1 LLKETSLKISLRKD
15 LDMPVTFTKS
25 ALLLSL
31 MLGLGQAQATSEP
44 GPTALAS
51 RLGIPHPAVIAHRGA
66 SFDAPESTAAAYK
79 LARDLGADYLE
90 MDLQR
95 SKDGVLFAL
104 HDNNLQRTT
113 DVATRF
119 PDRKDSPA
127 NAFTMAELKT
137 LDAGSWFNTA
147 YPDRAR
153 PSYAGL
159 KILTL
164 DEIIDIA
171 QGNPLHKPGLYIE
184 TKEPKQF
191 PGIERDLKDKL
202 QDRGWLSPAGSK
214 LAKSDLAVGQGKGKV
229 VLQTFEKSSL
239 ELLEKEMPK
248 VPKILLLWVGEG
260 SIEPKSKVT
269 FAESGDKDKATYY
282 AKQEPKDKAEF
293 QQWVEYAKA
302 QGAIGTGPS
311 AALTQGGDQSYS
323 DLVKPW
329 MNQFTHDQGLLVH
342 VYTIDDAVD
351 YQKVT
356 DAGVDGIFT
365 NRASELLKFYKRPAA
380 GTVAQLLQNNG
391 Y

>member
-1 LLKETSLKISLRKD
+1 
-15 LDMPVTFTKS
+15 MPTTFCKS
-25 ALLLSL
+25 ALLLGVL
-31 MLGLGQAQATSEP
+31 LGLGQAQAANEP
-44 GPTALAS
+44 SPTALAT
-51 RLGIPHPAVIAHRGA
+51 RMGIPHPAVIAHRGA
-66 SFDAPESTAAAYK
+66 SFDAPESTAASYK

-113 DVATRF
+113 DVATKF
-119 PDRKDSPA
+119 PERKDSPA
-127 NAFTMAELKT
+127 TEFTLAELKT

-171 QGNPLHKPGLYIE
+171 QGSPLHKPGLYIE

-191 PGIERDLKDKL
+191 PGIEHDLKEKL

-214 LAKSDLAVGQGKGKV
+214 LAKSALAVGQGKGKV

-239 ELLEKEMPK
+239 ELLEKEMPQ

-260 SIEPKSKVT
+260 SIEPQSKVT

-282 AKQEPKDKAEF
+282 AKQQPKSKAEF

-311 AALTQGGDQSYS
+311 AALTKGGDQSYS
-323 DLVKPW
+323 DLVQPW
-329 MNQFTHDQGLLVH
+329 MNQYTHDQGLLVH

-351 YQKVT
+351 YQKVM

-380 GTVAQLLQNNG
+380 ASVAQLLQYNG

>member
-1 LLKETSLKISLRKD
+1 
-15 LDMPVTFTKS
+15 MPATFTKS

-31 MLGLGQAQATSEP
+31 MIGLGQAQAASEP
-44 GPTALAS
+44 SPSALAATM
-51 RLGIPHPAVIAHRGA
+51 GIPHPAVIAHRGA

-104 HDNNLQRTT
+104 HDNKLQRTT

-119 PDRKDSPA
+119 PERKDSPA

-153 PSYAGL
+153 PSYVGL

-191 PGIERDLKDKL
+191 PGIERDLKEKL

-239 ELLEKEMPK
+239 ELLQKEMPQ
-248 VPKILLLWVGEG
+248 VPKVLLLWVGEG
-260 SIEPKSKVT
+260 SIEPESKVT
-269 FAESGDKDKATYY
+269 FADSGDKDKATYY
-282 AKQEPKDKAEF
+282 ARQQPKSKAEF
-293 QQWVEYAKA
+293 QQWVAYAKA

-311 AALTQGGDQSYS
+311 AALTNGGDQSYS

-342 VYTIDDAVD
+342 VYTVDDAVD
-351 YQKVT
+351 YQKVM

>member
-1 LLKETSLKISLRKD
+1 
-15 LDMPVTFTKS
+15 MPVTFTKS
-25 ALLLSL
+25 ALLLS
-31 MLGLGQAQATSEP
+31 MLLGFGQAQAANEP
-44 GPTALAS
+44 SPTALAT

-66 SFDAPESTAAAYK
+66 SYDAPESTAASYR

-90 MDLQR
+90 LDLQR

-113 DVATRF
+113 DVATKF

-127 NAFTMAELKT
+127 NAFTLAELKT
-137 LDAGSWFNTA
+137 LDAGSWFNAA

-153 PSYAGL
+153 PSFVGL

-191 PGIERDLKDKL
+191 PGLERDLKDTL

-214 LAKSDLAVGQGKGKV
+214 LAKSNLAVGQGKGKGKV

-239 ELLEKEMPK
+239 ELLEKEMPQ

-311 AALTQGGDQSYS
+311 AALTKGGDQSYS

-329 MNQFTHDQGLLVH
+329 MNQYTHDQGLLVH
-342 VYTIDDAVD
+342 AYTIDEAVD
-351 YQKVT
+351 YQKVM

>member
-1 LLKETSLKISLRKD
+1 
-15 LDMPVTFTKS
+15 MPVTFTKS
-25 ALLLSL
+25 ALLLSIL
-31 MLGLGQAQATSEP
+31 LGLGQAHAANEP
-44 GPTALAS
+44 SPTALAT

-66 SFDAPESTAAAYK
+66 SYDAPESTAAAYK
-79 LARDLGADYLE
+79 LARDLGVDYLE
-90 MDLQR
+90 LDLQR

-113 DVATRF
+113 DVATKF

-127 NAFTMAELKT
+127 NAFTLAELKT
-137 LDAGSWFNTA
+137 LDAGSWFNVA

-153 PSYAGL
+153 PSYVGL

-191 PGIERDLKDKL
+191 PGLERDLKDKL

-214 LAKSDLAVGQGKGKV
+214 LAKSNLAVGQGEGKV

-239 ELLEKEMPK
+239 ELLEKEMPQ

-282 AKQEPKDKAEF
+282 ARQEPKDKAEF

-311 AALTQGGDQSYS
+311 AALTKGGDQSYS

-329 MNQFTHDQGLLVH
+329 MNQYTHDQGLLVH

-351 YQKVT
+351 YQKVME
-356 DAGVDGIFT
+356 AGVDGVFT

>member
-1 LLKETSLKISLRKD
+1 
-15 LDMPVTFTKS
+15 MPVTFTKS

-31 MLGLGQAQATSEP
+31 MLGLGQAQAANEP
-44 GPTALAS
+44 SPTALAT

-113 DVATRF
+113 DVATKF
-119 PDRKDSPA
+119 PERKDSLA
-127 NAFTMAELKT
+127 NEFTIAELKT
-137 LDAGSWFNTA
+137 LDAGSWFNSA

-191 PGIERDLKDKL
+191 PGIERDLKEKL
-202 QDRGWLSPAGSK
+202 QDRGWLSPVGSK
-214 LAKSDLAVGQGKGKV
+214 LAKSELAVGQGKGKV

-239 ELLEKEMPK
+239 ELLEKEMPQ

-311 AALTQGGDQSYS
+311 AALTKGGDQSYS

-329 MNQFTHDQGLLVH
+329 MNQYTHDQGLLVH

-351 YQKVT
+351 YQKVA

-380 GTVAQLLQNNG
+380 ASVAQLLQNNG

>member
-1 LLKETSLKISLRKD
+1 
-15 LDMPVTFTKS
+15 MPVTFTKS
-25 ALLLSL
+25 ALLLSVL
-31 MLGLGQAQATSEP
+31 LGLGQAQAASEP
-44 GPTALAS
+44 SPTSLATRS
-51 RLGIPHPAVIAHRGA
+51 GIPHPAVIAHRGA

-90 MDLQR
+90 LDLQR

-113 DVATRF
+113 DVASKF
-119 PDRKDSPA
+119 PERKDSPA
-127 NAFTMAELKT
+127 NAFTIAELKT

-191 PGIERDLKDKL
+191 PGIERDLKEKL

-214 LAKSDLAVGQGKGKV
+214 LAKSELAVGQGKGKV

-311 AALTQGGDQSYS
+311 AALTKGGDQSYS

-329 MNQFTHDQGLLVH
+329 MNQYTHDQGLLVH
-342 VYTIDDAVD
+342 VYTVDDAVD
-351 YQKVT
+351 YQKVM

-380 GTVAQLLQNNG
+380 GTVAQLLTNNG

>member
-1 LLKETSLKISLRKD
+1 
-15 LDMPVTFTKS
+15 MPVTFTKS

-31 MLGLGQAQATSEP
+31 MLGLGQAQASSEP
-44 GPTALAS
+44 SPTALAT
-51 RLGIPHPAVIAHRGA
+51 RTGIPHPAVIAHRGA

-90 MDLQR
+90 LDVQR

-113 DVATRF
+113 DVASKF
-119 PDRKDSPA
+119 PERKDRPA
-127 NAFTMAELKT
+127 NEFTIAELKT
-137 LDAGSWFNTA
+137 LDAGSWFNAA

-153 PSYAGL
+153 PAYVGL

-191 PGIERDLKDKL
+191 PGIEHDLKEKL

-269 FAESGDKDKATYY
+269 FTESGDKDKATYY
-282 AKQEPKDKAEF
+282 AKQQPKDKAEF

-311 AALTQGGDQSYS
+311 AALTKGGDQSYS
-323 DLVKPW
+323 DLVQPW
-329 MNQFTHDQGLLVH
+329 MNQYTHDQGLLVH
-342 VYTIDDAVD
+342 VYTIDDDVD
-351 YQKVT
+351 YQKVM

-380 GTVAQLLQNNG
+380 ASVAQLLQNNG

>member
-1 LLKETSLKISLRKD
+1 
-15 LDMPVTFTKS
+15 MPVTFNKS
-25 ALLLSL
+25 ALLLSVL
-31 MLGLGQAQATSEP
+31 LGLGQAQAASHPEP
-44 GPTALAS
+44 AALAS
-51 RLGIPHPAVIAHRGA
+51 TLGIPHPAVIAHRGA

-90 MDLQR
+90 MDVQR

-104 HDNNLQRTT
+104 HDDNLQRTT
-113 DVATRF
+113 DVATKF
-119 PDRKDSPA
+119 PERKDAPA
-127 NAFTMAELKT
+127 NQFTIAELKT
-137 LDAGSWFNTA
+137 LDAGSWFNAA

-153 PSYAGL
+153 PAYVGL

-191 PGIERDLKDKL
+191 PGIERDLKEKL

-214 LAKSDLAVGQGKGKV
+214 LAKSALAVGQGKGKV

-239 ELLEKEMPK
+239 ELLQAEMPN

-260 SIEPKSKVT
+260 SIEPKSKVP
-269 FAESGDKDKATYY
+269 FAQSGDKDKATYY
-282 AKQEPKDKAEF
+282 AKQQPKSKAEF

-311 AALTQGGDQSYS
+311 AALTKGGDQSYS

-329 MNQFTHDQGLLVH
+329 MNQYTHDQGLLVH
-342 VYTIDDAVD
+342 AYTIDDAVD
-351 YQKVT
+351 YQKVM

>member
-1 LLKETSLKISLRKD
+1 
-15 LDMPVTFTKS
+15 MPVNFTKS

-31 MLGLGQAQATSEP
+31 MLGLGQAQATTEP
-44 GPTALAS
+44 SPTALAT

-90 MDLQR
+90 LDLQR

-113 DVATRF
+113 DVATKF
-119 PDRKDSPA
+119 PERKDSQA
-127 NAFTMAELKT
+127 NEFTIAELKT
-137 LDAGSWFNTA
+137 LDAGSWFNRA

-153 PSYAGL
+153 PGYAGL

-191 PGIERDLKDKL
+191 PGIERDLKEKL
-202 QDRGWLSPAGSK
+202 QDRGWLSPVGSK
-214 LAKSDLAVGQGKGKV
+214 LAKSELAVGQGKGKV

-239 ELLEKEMPK
+239 ELLEKEMPQ

-269 FAESGDKDKATYY
+269 FAESGDKDKASYY

-311 AALTQGGDQSYS
+311 AALTKGGDQSYS

-329 MNQFTHDQGLLVH
+329 MNQYTHDQGLLVH

-351 YQKVT
+351 YQKVA
-356 DAGVDGIFT
+356 DAGVDGVFT

-380 GTVAQLLQNNG
+380 ASVAQLLQNNG

>member
-1 LLKETSLKISLRKD
+1 
-15 LDMPVTFTKS
+15 MPATFTKS

-31 MLGLGQAQATSEP
+31 LLGLGQAQAASEP
-44 GPTALAS
+44 GPTELAA

-79 LARDLGADYLE
+79 TARDLGADYLE

-113 DVATRF
+113 DVASKF
-119 PDRKDSPA
+119 PERKDSPA
-127 NAFTMAELKT
+127 NAFSMAELKT
-137 LDAGSWFNTA
+137 LDAGSWFNAA

-153 PSYAGL
+153 PAFAGL

-171 QGNPLHKPGLYIE
+171 EGSVQHKPGLYIE

-191 PGIERDLKDKL
+191 PGIEHDLKEKL
-202 QDRGWLSPAGSK
+202 QARGWLNPSDSTPAK
-214 LAKSDLAVGQGKGKV
+214 TQLAVGQGNGKV

-239 ELLEKEMPK
+239 ELLQKEMPK

-269 FAESGDKDKATYY
+269 FAESGEKDKAAYY
-282 AKQEPKDKAEF
+282 AKQQPKDKAEF
-293 QQWVEYAKA
+293 QRWVDYAKA

-311 AALTQGGDQSYS
+311 AALTLGGDQSYS
-323 DLVKPW
+323 DLVQPW
-329 MNQFTHDQGLLVH
+329 MNQYTHDQGLLVH

-351 YQKVT
+351 YQKVM

-365 NRASELLKFYKRPAA
+365 NLASELLKFYKRPAA
-380 GTVAQLLQNNG
+380 SVAQVLQNNG

>member
-1 LLKETSLKISLRKD
+1 
-15 LDMPVTFTKS
+15 MPATFQKS

-31 MLGLGQAQATSEP
+31 MLGLGQAQASSQP
-44 GPTALAS
+44 SPSALATAT
-51 RLGIPHPAVIAHRGA
+51 GIPRPAVIAHRGA

-90 MDLQR
+90 LDLQR

-104 HDNNLQRTT
+104 HDDNLQRTT
-113 DVATRF
+113 DVASKF
-119 PDRKDSPA
+119 PERKDSPA
-127 NAFTMAELKT
+127 NQFTLAELKT
-137 LDAGSWFNTA
+137 LDAGSWFNNA

-153 PSYAGL
+153 PSYVGL

-191 PGIERDLKDKL
+191 PGLERDLKDKL
-202 QDRGWLSPAGSK
+202 QDRGWLSPIGSK
-214 LAKSDLAVGQGKGKV
+214 LAKGEIAVGQGKGKV

-239 ELLEKEMPK
+239 ELLQKEMPQ

-260 SIEPKSKVT
+260 SIEPKSNVT
-269 FAESGDKDKATYY
+269 FADSGEKDKAAFY
-282 AKQEPKDKAEF
+282 ARQEPKDKAEF
-293 QQWVEYAKA
+293 EKWVDYAKA

-311 AALTQGGDQSYS
+311 AALTAGGDQSYS
-323 DLVKPW
+323 DLVQPW
-329 MNQFTHDQGLLVH
+329 MNSFAHDKGLLVH
-342 VYTIDDAVD
+342 AYTIDEPVD
-351 YQKVT
+351 YQKVM

-365 NRASELLKFYKRPAA
+365 NRSSELLKYFKRPAPA
-380 GTVAQLLQNNG
+380 TVAQLLEANG
-391 Y
+391 F

>member
-1 LLKETSLKISLRKD
+1 
-15 LDMPVTFTKS
+15 MPVTFTQS

-31 MLGLGQAQATSEP
+31 MLGFGQAQATGQQS
-44 GPTALAS
+44 PTALATAN
-51 RLGIPHPAVIAHRGA
+51 GIPHPAVIAHRGA

-90 MDLQR
+90 LDLQR

-104 HDNNLQRTT
+104 HDDNLQRTT
-113 DVATRF
+113 DVAIKF
-119 PDRKDSPA
+119 PERKDSPA
-127 NAFTMAELKT
+127 NAFTLAELKT

-153 PSYAGL
+153 AHYAGL

-164 DEIIDIA
+164 DEVIDIA

-202 QDRGWLSPAGSK
+202 QDRGWLSPIGSK
-214 LAKSDLAVGQGKGKV
+214 LAKSELSVGQGKGKV
-229 VLQTFEKSSL
+229 VLQTFDKGSL
-239 ELLEKEMPK
+239 EMLHKEMPQ
-248 VPKILLLWVGEG
+248 VPKILLLWVGAG
-260 SIEPKSKVT
+260 GIDAKSNLS

-282 AKQEPKDKAEF
+282 ARQEPKDNAAFE
-293 QQWVEYAKA
+293 QWVDYAKA

-311 AALTQGGDQSYS
+311 ATLTRLGDQSYS

-329 MNQFTHDQGLLVH
+329 MNQYTHDKGLLVH
-342 VYTIDDAVD
+342 VYTIDDDVD
-351 YQKVT
+351 YKKVM

-365 NRASELLKFYKRPAA
+365 NRASELLKYYKRPMT
-380 GTVAQLLQNNG
+380 GSVAQLLEVNG

>member
-1 LLKETSLKISLRKD
+1 
-15 LDMPVTFTKS
+15 MPVTFTQS

-31 MLGLGQAQATSEP
+31 MLGLGQAQAASEP
-44 GPTALAS
+44 SPTALAT
-51 RLGIPHPAVIAHRGA
+51 RQGIPHPAVIAHRGA

-113 DVATRF
+113 DVATKF
-119 PDRKDSPA
+119 PERKDSPA
-127 NAFTMAELKT
+127 NEFTLAELKT
-137 LDAGSWFNTA
+137 LDAGSWFNAA

-202 QDRGWLSPAGSK
+202 QDRGWLSPTGSK

-282 AKQEPKDKAEF
+282 ARQEPKDKAEF

-311 AALTQGGDQSYS
+311 AALTKGGDQSYS

-329 MNQFTHDQGLLVH
+329 MNQYTHDQGLLVH

-351 YQKVT
+351 YQKVA

-380 GTVAQLLQNNG
+380 ASVTQLLQNNG

>member
-1 LLKETSLKISLRKD
+1 
-15 LDMPVTFTKS
+15 MPATFSKS
-25 ALLLSL
+25 ALLLGVL
-31 MLGLGQAQATSEP
+31 LGLGQAQAATEP
-44 GPTALAS
+44 SPTALAT

-66 SFDAPESTAAAYK
+66 SFDAPESTAASYK

-113 DVATRF
+113 DVATKF
-119 PDRKDSPA
+119 PERKDSPA
-127 NAFTMAELKT
+127 TEFTIAELKT

-191 PGIERDLKDKL
+191 PGIEHDLKEKL

-214 LAKSDLAVGQGKGKV
+214 LAKSALAVGQGKGKV

-239 ELLEKEMPK
+239 ELLEKEMPQ

-260 SIEPKSKVT
+260 SIEPQSKVT

-282 AKQEPKDKAEF
+282 AKQQPKSKAEF

-311 AALTQGGDQSYS
+311 AALTKGGDQSYS
-323 DLVKPW
+323 DLVQPW
-329 MNQFTHDQGLLVH
+329 MNQYTHDQGLLVH

-351 YQKVT
+351 YQKVM

-380 GTVAQLLQNNG
+380 ASVAQLLTNNG

>member
-1 LLKETSLKISLRKD
+1 
-15 LDMPVTFTKS
+15 MPVTFTKS
-25 ALLLSL
+25 ALLLSVL
-31 MLGLGQAQATSEP
+31 LGLGQAQAASEP
-44 GPTALAS
+44 SPTALAT
-51 RLGIPHPAVIAHRGA
+51 RAGIPHPAVIAHRGA

-104 HDNNLQRTT
+104 HDDNLQRTT
-113 DVATRF
+113 DVATKF
-119 PDRKDSPA
+119 PERKDSPA
-127 NAFTMAELKT
+127 NAFTLAELKT
-137 LDAGSWFNTA
+137 LDAGSWFNSA

-153 PSYAGL
+153 PSFVGL

-191 PGIERDLKDKL
+191 PGLERDLKEKL

-214 LAKSDLAVGQGKGKV
+214 LAKSELAVGQGKGKV

-239 ELLEKEMPK
+239 ELLEKEMPQ
-248 VPKILLLWVGEG
+248 VPKILLLWVGPG
-260 SIEPKSKVT
+260 SIEPKSSVT
-269 FAESGDKDKATYY
+269 FAQSGDKDKATYY
-282 AKQEPKDKAEF
+282 AKQEPKSKAEF
-293 QQWVEYAKA
+293 QQWIEYAKA

-311 AALTQGGDQSYS
+311 VALTKGGDQSYS
-323 DLVKPW
+323 DLVQPW
-329 MNQFTHDQGLLVH
+329 MNQYTHDQGLLVH
-342 VYTIDDAVD
+342 AYTVDDAVD
-351 YQKVT
+351 YQKVM

-380 GTVAQLLQNNG
+380 ASVAQLLRNNG

>member
-1 LLKETSLKISLRKD
+1 
-15 LDMPVTFTKS
+15 MPVTFTKS

-31 MLGLGQAQATSEP
+31 MLGLGQAQAANEP
-44 GPTALAS
+44 APNALAS

-113 DVATRF
+113 DVASKF
-119 PDRKDSPA
+119 PDRKDSLA
-127 NAFTMAELKT
+127 NEFTIAELKT

-239 ELLEKEMPK
+239 ELLQQEMPK

-260 SIEPKSKVT
+260 SIEPQSKVT

-351 YQKVT
+351 YQRVM

>member
-1 LLKETSLKISLRKD
+1 
-15 LDMPVTFTKS
+15 MPVTFTKS

-31 MLGLGQAQATSEP
+31 MLGLGQAQAANEP
-44 GPTALAS
+44 SPTALAT

-90 MDLQR
+90 LDLQR

-113 DVATRF
+113 DVATKF
-119 PDRKDSPA
+119 PERKDSQA
-127 NAFTMAELKT
+127 NEFTIAELKT
-137 LDAGSWFNTA
+137 LDAGSWFNSA

-191 PGIERDLKDKL
+191 PGIERDLKEKL
-202 QDRGWLSPAGSK
+202 QDRGWLSPVGSK
-214 LAKSDLAVGQGKGKV
+214 LAKSELAVGQGKGKV

-239 ELLEKEMPK
+239 ELLEKEMPQ

-282 AKQEPKDKAEF
+282 AKQEPKNKAEF

-311 AALTQGGDQSYS
+311 AALTKGGDQSYS
-323 DLVKPW
+323 DLVQPW
-329 MNQFTHDQGLLVH
+329 MNQYTHDQGLLVH
-342 VYTIDDAVD
+342 VYTIDEAVD
-351 YQKVT
+351 YQKVA

-380 GTVAQLLQNNG
+380 ASVAQLLQNNG

>member
-1 LLKETSLKISLRKD
+1 
-15 LDMPVTFTKS
+15 MPVTFTKS
-25 ALLLSL
+25 ALLLSVL
-31 MLGLGQAQATSEP
+31 LGLGQAQAASEP
-44 GPTALAS
+44 SPTALAT

-104 HDNNLQRTT
+104 HDDNLQRTT
-113 DVATRF
+113 DVATKF
-119 PDRKDSPA
+119 PERKDSPA
-127 NAFTMAELKT
+127 NAFTLAELKT

-153 PSYAGL
+153 PSFVGL

-171 QGNPLHKPGLYIE
+171 QGSPLHKPGLYIE

-191 PGIERDLKDKL
+191 PGLERDLKEKL

-214 LAKSDLAVGQGKGKV
+214 LAKSELAVGQGKGKV

-239 ELLEKEMPK
+239 ELLEKEMPQ
-248 VPKILLLWVGEG
+248 VPKILLLWVGPG
-260 SIEPKSKVT
+260 SIEPISSVT
-269 FAESGDKDKATYY
+269 FAQSGDKDKATYY
-282 AKQEPKDKAEF
+282 AKQEPKSKAEF

-311 AALTQGGDQSYS
+311 AALTKGGDQSYS
-323 DLVKPW
+323 DLVQPW
-329 MNQFTHDQGLLVH
+329 MNQYTHDQGLLVH
-342 VYTIDDAVD
+342 AYTIDDAVD
-351 YQKVT
+351 YQKVM

-380 GTVAQLLQNNG
+380 ASVAQLLKNNG

>member
-1 LLKETSLKISLRKD
+1 
-15 LDMPVTFTKS
+15 MPVTFTKS

-31 MLGLGQAQATSEP
+31 MLGLGQAQAANEP
-44 GPTALAS
+44 SPTALAT

-113 DVATRF
+113 DVATKF
-119 PDRKDSPA
+119 PERKDSLA
-127 NAFTMAELKT
+127 NEFTIAELKT
-137 LDAGSWFNTA
+137 LDAGSWFNSA

-153 PSYAGL
+153 ASYAGL

-202 QDRGWLSPAGSK
+202 QDRGWLSPTGSK
-214 LAKSDLAVGQGKGKV
+214 LAKSNLAVGQGKGKV

-239 ELLEKEMPK
+239 ELLEKEMPQ

-311 AALTQGGDQSYS
+311 AALTKGGDQSYS

-329 MNQFTHDQGLLVH
+329 MNQYTHDQGLLVH

-351 YQKVT
+351 YQKVA

-380 GTVAQLLQNNG
+380 ASVAQLLQNNG

>member
-1 LLKETSLKISLRKD
+1 
-15 LDMPVTFTKS
+15 MPVTFTKS
-25 ALLLSL
+25 ALLLSVL
-31 MLGLGQAQATSEP
+31 LGLGQAQAANEP
-44 GPTALAS
+44 GPTALAT

-104 HDNNLQRTT
+104 HDDNLQRTT
-113 DVATRF
+113 DVATKF

-127 NAFTMAELKT
+127 NAFTLAELKT

-153 PSYAGL
+153 PAFVGL

-191 PGIERDLKDKL
+191 PGIESDLKDKL
-202 QDRGWLSPAGSK
+202 LDRGWLSPAGSK
-214 LAKSDLAVGQGKGKV
+214 LAKSNLAVGQGKGKV

-311 AALTQGGDQSYS
+311 AALTKGGDQSYS

-329 MNQFTHDQGLLVH
+329 MNQYTHDQGLLVH

-351 YQKVT
+351 YQKVMN
-356 DAGVDGIFT
+356 AGVDGVFT